1 MAKTPTVKTKKGNKI
16 HYGSK
21 AFDVFLILFMGFL
34 SIIFIYPF
42 LNVVAVSL
50 SSNQM
55 ISTGQVTFFPRDIIL
70 DGYKMLFS
78 EQNIWG
84 AYLNTV
90 IIAVGYTA
98 VNLACTSLL
107 AYTLMVP
114 DFVLK
119 KFLTVALL
127 ITMFFGGGTVPT
139 YLLVKNLG
147 LMNSWWALILPN
159 AVGAYNVFVYRSFY
173 KGISPEIREAGRI
186 DGASDFTILTKIYV
200 PLSKALYATFGLFS
214 VVQIWNSYYDA
225 LLYITDL
232 NKHPIQMILR
242 KIVFQK
248 GTDSMGNT
256 AQMLGDGVMNKL
268 NVQYACVVATM
279 LPILIIYPFVQKYFA
294 QGMQVGAVKG

>member
-1 MAKTPTVKTKKGNKI
+1 MAKTSLIKTKKENRI

-21 AFDVFLILFMGFL
+21 AFDVFLILFMGLLSLIFL
-34 SIIFIYPF
+34 YPF

-55 ISTGQVTFFPRDIIL
+55 ISTGQVTFFPRDIIF
-70 DGYKMLFS
+70 DGYEMLFA
-78 EQNIWG
+78 EQDIWG
-84 AYLNTV
+84 AYRNTV
-90 IIAVGYTA
+90 IIAIGYTA
-98 VNLACTSLL
+98 VNLVCTSLL
-107 AYTLMVP
+107 AYTLMIP

-119 KFLTVALL
+119 KFLTVSLL

-147 LMNSWWALILPN
+147 LMNSWWSLILPN

-173 KGISPEIREAGRI
+173 KGIAPEIREAARI
-186 DGASDFTILTKIYV
+186 DGASDFKILSQIYV

-225 LLYITDL
+225 LLYVNDQS
-232 NKHPIQMILR
+232 KQPIQMILR

-268 NVQYACVVATM
+268 NVQYACVVAAM
-279 LPILIIYPFVQKYFA
+279 LPILVIYPFVQKYFA